1 MTVILLTLLG
11 LLSATLL
18 VSIWIGPALIGI
30 GIVMLD
36 LFTSRP
42 TMRQIGLWSFN
53 VLTSSEV
60 VSLPLFI
67 LMGEVLFRTRLSQ
80 SLFTGIAPWVGF
92 LPGRLLHT
100 TILGCSLFSAIS
112 GSSAA
117 TTQVVGRITL
127 TELLRRGYNK
137 DIAVGSLA
145 GGGMLGFLIPPSI
158 PMIIYAVLSEESLL
172 RLLTASFLPGFIVA
186 GSFMTYIAIRA
197 LMRPDIVPEHDRRMS
212 EWSWSDKLKSLIEL
226 GPVAFLIFSVLGT
239 MYLGIASP
247 SEAAAIG
254 VVGAL
259 VVAGL
264 QRGLTWESLKESCL
278 GTVQTTCMIGLIV
291 LGAFIV
297 GTVLA
302 NLRLPQFISG
312 AISSWNLAPFA
323 LIMLLMVFYI
333 ILGTVLEGFSMIV
346 LTLPIVLPVVLA
358 AGFDK
363 VWFGVF
369 LILTIEMAQVSP
381 PVAFNLFV
389 IQNLTGDSQTYVA
402 WKVLP
407 FFLIMCGFGIL
418 ITLVPG
424 IVTWPAD
431 YLLGK

>member
-1 MTVILLTLLG
+1 MTVVLLTLLG

-18 VSIWIGPALIGI
+18 VGIWIGPALIGI

-67 LMGEVLFRTRLSQ
+67 LMGELLFRTRLSQ

-158 PMIIYAVLSEESLL
+158 PMIIYAVLAEELLL

-197 LMRPDIVPEHDRRMS
+197 LMRPDIVPEQDRRMS
-212 EWSWSDKLKSLIEL
+212 EWSWSDKLKSLVEL
-226 GPVAFLIFSVLGT
+226 GPVAFLIFTVLGT

-259 VVAGL
+259 LVAVL
-264 QRGLTWESLKESCL
+264 QRALTWQSLKESCL

-333 ILGTVLEGFSMIV
+333 VLGTVLEGFSMIV

-431 YLLGK
+431 FLLGK

>member
-1 MTVILLTLLG
+1 VTAALTSLLTLLTV
-11 LLSATLL
+11 TLL
-18 VSIWIGPALIGI
+18 AGIWIGPALIGI
-30 GIVMLD
+30 GVLMLEA
-36 LFTSRP
+36 FTNRP
-42 TMRQIGLWSFN
+42 TMRLIGVWSYN
-53 VLTSSEV
+53 VLTTSEI
-60 VSLPLFI
+60 VSLPMFI
-67 LMGEVLFRTRLSQ
+67 LMGELLFRTRLSQ
-80 SLFTGIAPWVGF
+80 ALFSGVAPWVGF

-100 TILGCSLFSAIS
+100 TIIGCSLFSAIS

-137 DIAVGSLA
+137 GIAVGSLA

-158 PMIIYAVLSEESLL
+158 PMIIYAVLAEESLL
-172 RLLTASFLPGFIVA
+172 RLFTASFIPGFIVA
-186 GSFMTYIAIRA
+186 GSFMAYIAVCA
-197 LMRPDIVPEHDRRMS
+197 LLRPDIVPEHERRASNWTRADRLR
-212 EWSWSDKLKSLIEL
+212 SLVEL
-226 GPVAFLIFSVLGT
+226 GPVAFLIFTVLGT

-254 VVGAL
+254 VAGAL
-259 VVAGL
+259 LVAGYQGTL
-264 QRGLTWESLKESCL
+264 DWRSLRESCL

-302 NLRLPQFISG
+302 NLRLPQFISQE
-312 AISSWNLAPFA
+312 ITSWQLPPF
-323 LIMLLMVFYI
+323 LLMMLLMLFYI
-333 ILGTVLEGFSMIV
+333 LLGTVLEGFSMIV
-346 LTLPIVLPVVLA
+346 LTLPIVLPLVLS
-358 AGFDK
+358 AGYDK

-407 FFLIMCGFGIL
+407 FFLIMCGFAVL
-418 ITLVPG
+418 ITIFPA

-431 YLLGK
+431 FVLSR

>member
-1 MTVILLTLLG
+1 MTIVLLTLLG

-18 VSIWIGPALIGI
+18 VGIWIGPALIGI

-42 TMRQIGLWSFN
+42 TMRQIALWSFN

-67 LMGEVLFRTRLSQ
+67 LMGELLFRTRLSQ

-158 PMIIYAVLSEESLL
+158 PMIIYAVLAEESLL

-197 LMRPDIVPEHDRRMS
+197 LMRPDIVPEHDRRIS
-212 EWSWSDKLKSLIEL
+212 EWSWADKLKSLVEL
-226 GPVAFLIFSVLGT
+226 GPVAFLIFTVLGT

-259 VVAGL
+259 LVAVL
-264 QRGLTWESLKESCL
+264 QRALTWQSLKESCL

-302 NLRLPQFISG
+302 NLRLPQFISA

-333 ILGTVLEGFSMIV
+333 VLGTVLEGFSMIV

-431 YLLGK
+431 FLLGK

>member
-1 MTVILLTLLG
+1 MTIVLLTLLG

-18 VSIWIGPALIGI
+18 VGIWIGPALIGI

-67 LMGEVLFRTRLSQ
+67 LMGELLFRTRLSQ

-158 PMIIYAVLSEESLL
+158 PMIIYAVLAEESLL

-197 LMRPDIVPEHDRRMS
+197 LMRPDIVPEHDRRIS
-212 EWSWSDKLKSLIEL
+212 EWSWADKLKSLVEL
-226 GPVAFLIFSVLGT
+226 GPVAFLIFTVLGT

-259 VVAGL
+259 LVAVL
-264 QRGLTWESLKESCL
+264 QRALTWESLKEACL

-333 ILGTVLEGFSMIV
+333 VLGTVLEGFSMIV

>member
-1 MTVILLTLLG
+1 
-11 LLSATLL
+11 
-18 VSIWIGPALIGI
+18 
-30 GIVMLD
+30 
-36 LFTSRP
+36 
-42 TMRQIGLWSFN
+42 
-53 VLTSSEV
+53 
-60 VSLPLFI
+60 
-67 LMGEVLFRTRLSQ
+67 
-80 SLFTGIAPWVGF
+80 
-92 LPGRLLHT
+92 
-100 TILGCSLFSAIS
+100 
-112 GSSAA
+112 
-117 TTQVVGRITL
+117 
-127 TELLRRGYNK
+127 
-137 DIAVGSLA
+137 
-145 GGGMLGFLIPPSI
+145 
-158 PMIIYAVLSEESLL
+158 
-172 RLLTASFLPGFIVA
+172 
-186 GSFMTYIAIRA
+186 
-197 LMRPDIVPEHDRRMS
+197 
-212 EWSWSDKLKSLIEL
+212 
-226 GPVAFLIFSVLGT
+226 

-259 VVAGL
+259 FVAAL
-264 QRGLTWESLKESCL
+264 QRGLTWQSLKESCL

-389 IQNLTGDSQTYVA
+389 IQNLTGDSRT
-402 WKVLP
+402 
-407 FFLIMCGFGIL
+407 
-418 ITLVPG
+418 
-424 IVTWPAD
+424 
-431 YLLGK
+431 